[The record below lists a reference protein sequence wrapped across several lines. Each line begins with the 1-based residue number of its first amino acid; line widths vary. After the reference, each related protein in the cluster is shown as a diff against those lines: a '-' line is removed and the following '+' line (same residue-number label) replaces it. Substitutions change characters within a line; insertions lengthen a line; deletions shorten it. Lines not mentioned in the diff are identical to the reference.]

1 MTRVYPASEHAARW
15 KGLLLL
21 VWNYLGE
28 LARDYN
34 DCGSVLLLVPLDVL
48 GSGLYSTGSLGFLQ
62 WSPTHIQVTA
72 CTTLH
77 CRARQGSDLP
87 YVSRQFRQGFLL
99 PCTPRWFRQALRAYV
114 GSDPRQD
121 CSSWI
126 WYLVPGLD
134 V

>member
-15 KGLLLL
+15 QGLLLL

-34 DCGSVLLLVPLDVL
+34 DCGSILLVVPLDAL
-48 GSGLYSTGSLGFLQ
+48 GSGLYSTGSLGFLR
-62 WSPTHIQVTA
+62 WSIQVTI

-87 YVSRQFRQGFLL
+87 YSSRRFRQGLIL
-99 PCTPRWFRQALRAYV
+99 PCTIRWFRQALWTYG
-114 GSDPRQD
+114 GSDPM
-121 CSSWI
+121 
-126 WYLVPGLD
+126 
-134 V
+134 

>member
-15 KGLLLL
+15 QGLLLL

-34 DCGSVLLLVPLDVL
+34 DCGSILLVVPLDVL
-48 GSGLYSTGSLGFLQ
+48 GSSLYSTGSLGFPR
-62 WSPTHIQVTA
+62 WSPTRIQVTA

-87 YVSRQFRQGFLL
+87 YISRRFRQGFRL
-99 PCTPRWFRQALRAYV
+99 PCIPCRFRQASWACV

-121 CSSWI
+121 SSTWI
-126 WYLVPGLD
+126 RYLVPG
-134 V
+134 